1 MGEVKKGDLKQ
12 VSVTLTNTYWLDH
25 CGVLRISL
33 DKYFNKCQSLDTQTL
48 VFRLHQKNNR
58 GGLELE
64 VQPCVLRWSCD
75 GTPLKNVR
83 WVYIRCLGRSNSR
96 RAVCHQSVLYVNIS
110 TIKHSLAVKSQ
121 VESWLSLQSRTSN
134 CRAVP
139 LTAPAS
145 KAVVTLMTVNQPIP
159 RFGEDDA
166 N

>member
-1 MGEVKKGDLKQ
+1 MGEVKKRRFEASFSYADIRIGLTIVECC
-12 VSVTLTNTYWLDH
+12 VSVWIN
-25 CGVLRISL
+25 ISTSA
-33 DKYFNKCQSLDTQTL
+33 KSLDTQTL

-110 TIKHSLAVKSQ
+110 TIKHSLVVKSQ

-134 CRAVP
+134 CHAKL
-139 LTAPAS
+139 LTYHIEGSGNAYDS
-145 KAVVTLMTVNQPIP
+145 
-159 RFGEDDA
+159 
-166 N
+166 